1 MAVEIF
7 VHKMTE
13 HMETAKILGWLAREG
28 DVVTAGQAILE
39 VETDKAVVE
48 LQSPASGVI
57 KGIRPGAEAGAEV
70 KVGET
75 LAFVAEA
82 QESVPVLPALV
93 SVSVQP
99 PSQVPETAPGGLKA
113 TPTVRATPVARRVA
127 KELGVDL
134 SNVKGTGQEGR
145 IGEEDV
151 RAFAARGAPAATD
164 SGMGA
169 DRLPGEWL
177 ELPLVQRITGKRM
190 LESAL
195 TAPQFVLA
203 VDVDASEILALKAG
217 RSAGASAD
225 EGTGLSVTSVFVKAV
240 ALTLKAHPRL
250 NASFV
255 EGRVRLHTPINIGVA
270 VGSEA
275 GLFVPVVQAAD
286 EKPLAEIDRQIRSF
300 QEKAQRMR
308 FSEGDLVDGT
318 FTITNLGMYG
328 VDRFEAI
335 INPPQS
341 AILALGRIRDVPI
354 WTSSGTP
361 AVSPMITL
369 SLTIDHRVLDGLH
382 GAQFLEALKAR
393 LEWPG
398 NVTG

>member
-13 HMETAKILGWLAREG
+13 HMETAKILGWLVREG
-28 DVVTAGQAILE
+28 DAVTAGQAILE

-48 LQSPASGVI
+48 LESPASGVI
-57 KGIRPGAEAGAEV
+57 KGIRPGTEAGAEV

-225 EGTGLSVTSVFVKAV
+225 EGSGVSVTSVFVKAV

-300 QEKAQRMR
+300 QEKAKRMR

-393 LEWPG
+393 LERPG
-398 NVTG
+398 DVTG

>member
-1 MAVEIF
+1 M
-7 VHKMTE
+7 
-13 HMETAKILGWLAREG
+13 
-28 DVVTAGQAILE
+28 
-39 VETDKAVVE
+39 
-48 LQSPASGVI
+48 
-57 KGIRPGAEAGAEV
+57 
-70 KVGET
+70 
-75 LAFVAEA
+75 
-82 QESVPVLPALV
+82 
-93 SVSVQP
+93 
-99 PSQVPETAPGGLKA
+99 
-113 TPTVRATPVARRVA
+113 
-127 KELGVDL
+127 
-134 SNVKGTGQEGR
+134 
-145 IGEEDV
+145 
-151 RAFAARGAPAATD
+151 
-164 SGMGA
+164 
-169 DRLPGEWL
+169 
-177 ELPLVQRITGKRM
+177 
-190 LESAL
+190 
-195 TAPQFVLA
+195 
-203 VDVDASEILALKAG
+203 
-217 RSAGASAD
+217 
-225 EGTGLSVTSVFVKAV
+225 
-240 ALTLKAHPRL
+240 TLKAHPRL

-393 LEWPG
+393 LERPG
-398 NVTG
+398 DVTG